1 MANSSE
7 SPETVQAAVY
17 LASEQDR
24 KRAEG
29 VLGELEQEGRVHF
42 GGMVEG
48 RLSPAQVKQLNDEA
62 LVVELV
68 EHTSA
73 PAPEALGGA
82 RRAIAAGT
90 EVIEELQGQVPEPRT
105 GGLEP
110 AAEEALPVD
119 AYNLELMGPITRAQR
134 LELDKLG
141 VDIAAYE
148 PGYGYRTVLD
158 REQYAK
164 VQALPYVAAVR
175 RYRFSQTMT
184 PELLDAVTN
193 GGEGEEPQLLS
204 GSEEKQAE
212 AQIFDCLLHREDDLA
227 KMRDLIEGEPGT
239 EVLDSSNLR
248 IRFGAQAHVPLL
260 ATLAVRPEVRQLSVY
275 EAPTL

>member
-1 MANSSE
+1 MANSGE
-7 SPETVQAAVY
+7 SPETVRAAVF

-29 VLGELEQEGRVHF
+29 VLGELEREGRTHF

-48 RLSPAQVKQLNDEA
+48 ELSPAQVKQLDAEG

-68 EHTSA
+68 EHTAA
-73 PAPEALGGA
+73 PPPEALGGA
-82 RRAIAAGT
+82 RRAIAAGS
-90 EVIEELQGQVPEPRT
+90 EVIEELQGQAPEPRT

-110 AAEEALPVD
+110 SEAEALPVD
-119 AYNLELMGPITRAQR
+119 AYNLELEGPITRAQR

-158 REQYAK
+158 HEQYAK

-184 PELLDAVTN
+184 PELLEAVTD

-204 GSEEKQAE
+204 GGEEEEAE
-212 AQIFDCLLHREDDLA
+212 DQVFDCLLHREEDLA
-227 KMRDLIEGEPGT
+227 KVRKLITGEAGT

-248 IRFGAQAHVPLL
+248 IRFGAKAGVPLL
-260 ATLAVRPEVRQLSVY
+260 ATLAVQPEVRQLSVY